1 MKTISILGSTGSI
14 GTQTLEIIRDN
25 PAEYKVRALT
35 CRENEKLLA
44 EQIREFRPEFAS
56 IASEDAAARL
66 SEAFPETHVFSGR
79 EGLYRIAEDQG
90 SDMLVNAL
98 VGMAGL
104 VPTYRAVEAKRTIAL
119 ANKETLVAGG
129 ALIMKAAADRGAEIL
144 PVDSEHSAVFQSM
157 QGFERSQVRR
167 IILTASGGPFR
178 TTGKEELKNVKAE
191 QALKNPN
198 WNMGAKVTVDSSTL
212 MNKGFEITEARWL
225 FDMPEEKIDV
235 VVHPESIIHSMVEY
249 EDGAVMAE
257 LGVPDMKIPIS
268 YALGYPRRVP
278 NTMESL
284 DLVKTGRL
292 TFEAPD
298 TDRFRCLGL
307 ARSALRAGGTYSTA
321 LNAANEV
328 MVKAFLQGS
337 AGFTDIPEV
346 ISKVLDAHNSRDEYD
361 LDEILQAD
369 KESRDYAEKLVSEL

>member
-44 EQIREFRPEFAS
+44 EQIREFKPEFAS
-56 IASEDAAARL
+56 IATEDAAARL
-66 SEAFPETHVFSGR
+66 SEAFPETRVFSGR

-144 PVDSEHSAVFQSM
+144 PVDSEHSAVFQSL

-346 ISKVLDAHNSRDEYD
+346 ISKVLDAHKSRDEYD